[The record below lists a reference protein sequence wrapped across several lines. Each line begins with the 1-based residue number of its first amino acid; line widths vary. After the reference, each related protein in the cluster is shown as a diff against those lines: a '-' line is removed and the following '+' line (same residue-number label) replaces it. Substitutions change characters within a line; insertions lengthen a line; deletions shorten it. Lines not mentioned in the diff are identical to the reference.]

1 MLLYIGLKVLG
12 AVHIAD
18 GVVMAD
24 EDGALPA
31 AGLLRCRTAQE
42 SGGNPEDLSG
52 MACGLAEPRVR
63 VAVLIDL
70 QMAVTV
76 AVKRAF

>member
-1 MLLYIGLKVLG
+1 
-12 AVHIAD
+12 
-18 GVVMAD
+18 MAD

-70 QMAVTV
+70 QMYGSYSSSETGI
-76 AVKRAF
+76 